1 MRPAEFS
8 EDRILEAGKKL
19 DASGKRVT
27 GYALRRALGGG
38 DQKRLYT
45 VWRNQNG
52 HGDVEP
58 ASSSELPVEMED
70 ALQQL
75 IEEFGSQIRKI
86 ADRLNTHAVK
96 SAERQVAEV
105 TREYQELKEQ
115 SEAEQKDAS
124 SIISELEEQ
133 LRNQTERFD
142 AMREHAE
149 REHAKAIKLEA
160 QISEMANAEKIFERI
175 SALEAKLAR

>member
-1 MRPAEFS
+1 MRPVEFS
-8 EDRILEAGKKL
+8 EDKILEAGKKI

-38 DQKRLYT
+38 DQKRLFS
-45 VWRNQNG
+45 VWNNQNG
-52 HGDVEP
+52 QGDVEP
-58 ASSSELPVEMED
+58 ANSCELPVEMED
-70 ALQQL
+70 SLQQL
-75 IEEFGSQIRKI
+75 VDEFGGQIRAM

-96 SAERQVAEV
+96 AAERQVAEV

-115 SEAEQKDAS
+115 SEAEQQDAS
-124 SIISELEEQ
+124 LIITELEEQ
-133 LRNQTERFD
+133 LGTQTERYE

-149 REHAKAIKLEA
+149 KEHSRAIKLEA
-160 QISEMANAEKIFERI
+160 QVSEMANAEKIFERI